1 MSGQQKTLD
10 RISHKQLLAS
20 VVGTQLFFL
29 TAAFLLGSFLFKNDP
44 ILIGIADLSPSIIL
58 IGLTAGLLIVLA
70 DIWLMKTL
78 PGHYYDDG
86 GINEK
91 LFSNASTAQLFWLAV
106 IVALSE
112 ELLFRGIIQTNT
124 NWFFASLLFA
134 IVHFRYLNHWYL
146 TLNIVILSL
155 IIGGIYEWTNN
166 IWSTICLHFIVNLFL
181 GLYIQQSAKH
191 KKRKEGELH
200 ETRSLS

>member
-10 RISHKQLLAS
+10 RITHKQLLNS

-29 TAAFLLGSFLFKNDP
+29 TAAFLLGTFLFKMDH
-44 ILIGIADLSPSIIL
+44 IFTGIGALSPSIIL
-58 IGLTAGLLIVLA
+58 IGLAAGLIIVFI
-70 DIWLMKTL
+70 DIWLMKLL
-78 PGHYYDDG
+78 PRRYYDDG

-91 LFSNASTAQLFWLAV
+91 LFSNASIAQLLWLAM

-124 NWFFASLLFA
+124 NWFFASVLFA

-146 TLNIVILSL
+146 TLNIVILSF

-166 IWSTICLHFIVNLFL
+166 IWSTICLHFIVNLLL